1 MYFDF
6 FSHVAVD
13 ILQHIIYIYIYI
25 SMCLKSFASVNM
37 YVRFNHFSAIL
48 LESSVEIKIH
58 VRVLDEND
66 NEPEFPM
73 DLITIMINS
82 RDYSN
87 SGYY

>member
-1 MYFDF
+1 
-6 FSHVAVD
+6 
-13 ILQHIIYIYIYI
+13 
-25 SMCLKSFASVNM
+25 M

-58 VRVLDEND
+58 VRVLDKND
-66 NEPEFPM
+66 NGPEFPL